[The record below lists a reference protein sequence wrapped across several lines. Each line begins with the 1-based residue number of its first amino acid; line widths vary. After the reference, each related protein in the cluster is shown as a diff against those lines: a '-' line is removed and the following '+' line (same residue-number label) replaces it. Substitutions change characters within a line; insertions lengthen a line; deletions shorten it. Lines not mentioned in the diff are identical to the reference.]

1 MNYCKDTKCE
11 KVDYGEGLLKV
22 KQSRMPFDITL
33 ENLAPF
39 LYEESGFNFS
49 YAGVRIHLTRN
60 DFTLLIGS
68 YYGPTVIFS
77 MLSLVSYSIKS
88 DIVR

>member
-1 MNYCKDTKCE
+1 MNYCKDTNCE

-22 KQSRMPFDITL
+22 KQSRMPFDISL

-39 LYEESGFNFS
+39 LYEESGFNYS

-68 YYGPTVIFS
+68 YYGPTIIFS

-88 DIVR
+88 DIVC